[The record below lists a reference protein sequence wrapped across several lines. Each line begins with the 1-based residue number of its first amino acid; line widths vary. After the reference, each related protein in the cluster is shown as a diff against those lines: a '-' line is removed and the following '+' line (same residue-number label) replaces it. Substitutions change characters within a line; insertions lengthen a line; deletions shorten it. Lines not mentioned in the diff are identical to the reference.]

1 MLNLNNKIN
10 IMKKLKIAFL
20 IISSI
25 TIFFSCSNND
35 DNTTPVEQ
43 PNLVNKWNLDKWIFN
58 STNQT
63 LSTCDK
69 QGYIQFNS
77 NGTFERKDYFL
88 NGTVCEVEGND
99 NGTYTFNTTT
109 NKITLN
115 FTDPVD
121 GAQVEVLNNIQLTAT
136 TLKYSWDEDENGTD
150 ESNLEYKK

>member
-10 IMKKLKIAFL
+10 IMKKLKIALL

-35 DNTTPVEQ
+35 DNTTPIEQ

-58 STNQT
+58 TTNQS

>member
-58 STNQT
+58 STNQA